1 MIKWLKSWHR
11 WKTGLAET
19 IVSSFWPQIFTG
31 VNANLRKSQK
41 RFSPITMSGKR
52 TSDLKVAADL
62 LLSMILPN
70 LTSIESPS
78 LAGNSRKIVK
88 K

>member
-1 MIKWLKSWHR
+1 
-11 WKTGLAET
+11 
-19 IVSSFWPQIFTG
+19 
-31 VNANLRKSQK
+31 
-41 RFSPITMSGKR
+41 MSGKT